1 MAMMHKIYTGS
12 KFYRFEEG
20 SETPE
25 VIRIR
30 NVDYDKNIVKYTD
43 SNNKKCKINYTEL
56 NSKYKMLA
64 PDGLV
69 SISIVQV
76 DQNPDVIVAL
86 KAFPKNDKEYNIMNN
101 LPYAICRQMVTDFFS
116 LGSAVSEDDIIFGVS
131 VSQDTC
137 PANIDY
143 NLMLACTGLDFNKM
157 IAVYLDD
164 TLDTILSLFDN
175 SRFDKVFE
183 SLSEKY
189 HGVKGIVKSLRDLL
203 VENNFMYD
211 FRKCFKIIEIPFS
224 IDEETEGLNSANIDY
239 LMKELKVNIIETYVV
254 RYDRTIDLSKI
265 KRSYVL
271 ATSAQE
277 NHEHVYLIGYDK
289 A

>member
-86 KAFPKNDKEYNIMNN
+86 KAFPKSDKEYNTMNN

-116 LGSAVSEDDIIFGVS
+116 LGSSVSEDDIIFGVS

-254 RYDRTIDLSKI
+254 RYDRTIDFSKI

-277 NHEHVYLIGYDK
+277 NHERVYLIGYDK